1 MAAQGR
7 IKWSG
12 KVTWPYSHVS
22 KLSSL
27 LVDEIMT
34 TSALAAAA
42 ATVLFAFAMTHA
54 GLTDLTT
61 NKIRNSLVL
70 LLLLGYGVLAPLAG
84 FTAYEIGWSI
94 GVALAVLLFA
104 FILFA
109 MGWIGGGDAKLV
121 AVTAL
126 WFGANNTLGYLLCMA
141 LLGGVFALTIQLFRM
156 QPLPERLLSKP
167 WIAQLHA
174 SGAKMPYGVAMALAA
189 LIMFP
194 STSWIT
200 AIF

>member
-1 MAAQGR
+1 MHKGT
-7 IKWSG
+7 S
-12 KVTWPYSHVS
+12 PYWHAS

-27 LVDEIMT
+27 LVNAIMT

-42 ATVLFAFAMTHA
+42 ATLLFAFAMMHA
-54 GLTDLTT
+54 GLSDLTT

-70 LLLLGYGVLAPLAG
+70 LLLLAYGVLAPLAG

-94 GVALAVLLFA
+94 AVALGVLLFG

-109 MGWIGGGDAKLV
+109 MGWIGGGDAKLA

-126 WFGANNTLGYLLCMA
+126 WFGTDNTLAYLLCMA
-141 LLGGVFALTIQLFRM
+141 LLGGVFALAIHLFRM
-156 QPLPERLLSKP
+156 RPLPERLVRKP
-167 WIAQLHA
+167 WIVRLHA

-189 LIMFP
+189 LVVFP
-194 STSWIT
+194 STSWMT
-200 AIF
+200 VIF

>member
-84 FTAYEIGWSI
+84 FTAYEIGWNI
-94 GVALAVLLFA
+94 AVALGVLLFA
-104 FILFA
+104 FMLFA
-109 MGWIGGGDAKLV
+109 MGWIGGGDAKLA

-156 QPLPERLLSKP
+156 LPLPERLVSKP
-167 WIAQLHA
+167 WIVRLHA

-189 LIMFP
+189 LVVFP
-194 STSWIT
+194 STSWMT